1 MRLMITIAI
10 VVDVLACVMHL
21 LKLHVFVPQAL
32 LIMEVRIFDVVL
44 VLQAMTILLGVF
56 MDRM

>member
-21 LKLHVFVPQAL
+21 LKLHVLVPQAL